1 MFQCHRDEHER
12 NERDSEQQ
20 IKKRAQLR
28 HVKCFPMEYRDMLHM
43 RETKQSE
50 CQCGKQKHPFHHR
63 HGRQGFFFRHEEGR
77 KPKHH
82 ADENRPHDDNRFRQ
96 HYEVNRYLNI
106 GILTLNKIFA
116 DNIKTFPYF
125 IALSDVR
132 MYSLLDID
140 SFCSGR
146 KAFSAE

>member
-77 KPKHH
+77 KPK
-82 ADENRPHDDNRFRQ
+82 Q
-96 HYEVNRYLNI
+96 SLYLQPI
-106 GILTLNKIFA
+106 ITQ
-116 DNIKTFPYF
+116 YF
-125 IALSDVR
+125 IDNKSEIW
-132 MYSLLDID
+132 LLFLIAH
-140 SFCSGR
+140 SKR
-146 KAFSAE
+146 

>member
-1 MFQCHRDEHER
+1 MW
-12 NERDSEQQ
+12 
-20 IKKRAQLR
+20 KT
-28 HVKCFPMEYRDMLHM
+28 
-43 RETKQSE
+43 ETSISSSSRKA
-50 CQCGKQKHPFHHR
+50 GL
-63 HGRQGFFFRHEEGR
+63 FFRHEEGR

-116 DNIKTFPYF
+116 DNIKTYPYF

-140 SFCSGR
+140 SFVRAGR
-146 KAFSAE
+146 RFLQNSPP